1 MRIFGIILKTALFVL
16 GIFILASLWDFHREE
31 ADYRSLAALPEHNY
45 VPEVRHMM
53 MQNSFAEAEELC
65 DDIIREKLPGAE
77 EAKSLKKICAE
88 ERASI
93 KRRIRNAINGFITGS
108 SNSLEETGG
117 ALVSDLLLYGDIRDL
132 TMQGYFY
139 VTGQETDPLIAL
151 LSSAGI
157 ATTAVQYADWMPA
170 MLKLLRKTGALT
182 VRFSRTLTGM
192 VRSVLKTGK
201 ASGRTVQTLENL
213 TKLLKRNS
221 FPRSV
226 RFLKTVQT
234 PKDLALLSKLTA
246 GKNTTPYLI
255 ILSGGEHGARLIRK
269 HASSGKG
276 LKLLGM
282 ASRRGPAGIS
292 WLARY
297 KAVSY
302 VKWGARITKIFR
314 SGRAYELIR
323 QTLKAYPT
331 AKWGFLFAA
340 LLAVAYSA
348 TVFRELLSFRKK
360 TKPESTPAT

>member
-1 MRIFGIILKTALFVL
+1 MRIFGIILKTALFAL
-16 GIFILASLWDFHREE
+16 GIFILASLWDFRREE

-45 VPEVRHMM
+45 VPEVKSMM

-77 EAKSLKKICAE
+77 EAKSLKKICAA

-157 ATTAVQYADWMPA
+157 VTTAVQYADWMPA

-182 VRFSRTLTGM
+182 ARFSKTLTVM
-192 VRSVLKTGK
+192 LRSVVKTGK
-201 ASGRTVQTLENL
+201 TSARTVQTLENL
-213 TKLLKRNS
+213 ANLLKRNS

-234 PKDLALLSKLTA
+234 PKDLAMLSKLTA
-246 GKNTTPYLI
+246 GKNTMPYLM

-269 HASSGKG
+269 HAASGKG
-276 LKLLGM
+276 LKLLRM

-297 KAVSY
+297 KAVRY
-302 VKWGARITKIFR
+302 VKWGARIAKIFR
-314 SGRAYELIR
+314 SRRAYDLIR
-323 QTLKAYPT
+323 QTLKEFPASR
-331 AKWGFLFAA
+331 WGFLIGA

-360 TKPESTPAT
+360 TKPESTPST

>member
-1 MRIFGIILKTALFVL
+1 MHIFGIILKFALFVL

-31 ADYRSLAALPEHNY
+31 ADYRALAALPEHNY
-45 VPEVRHMM
+45 VPEVKSMM
-53 MQNSFAEAEELC
+53 MRNSFDEAEELC

-77 EAKSLKKICAE
+77 EAKSLKKICAA
-88 ERASI
+88 ERASVR
-93 KRRIRNAINGFITGS
+93 RRIRNAFNGFITGS
-108 SNSLEETGG
+108 TDSLEETGG
-117 ALVSDLLLYGDIRDL
+117 ALVSDLLLYGDVRDL

-182 VRFSRTLTGM
+182 ARFSKTLTGIA
-192 VRSVLKTGK
+192 RTLIKTGK
-201 ASGRTVQTLENL
+201 TSGKNAKTLENL
-213 TKLLKRNS
+213 ANLLKRNS

-234 PKDLALLSKLTA
+234 PKDLAMLSKLTK
-246 GKNTTPYLI
+246 GKNTMPYLM

-269 HASSGKG
+269 HAASGKG
-276 LKLLGM
+276 LKLLRM

-297 KAVSY
+297 KAVRY
-302 VKWGARITKIFR
+302 VKWGARIAKIFH
-314 SGRAYELIR
+314 SGHAYALIR
-323 QTLKAYPT
+323 QTLKAYPNSE
-331 AKWGFLFAA
+331 WIF
-340 LLAVAYSA
+340 LLAAILAIAYSA
-348 TVFRELLSFRKK
+348 TMFRDLLSFRKK
-360 TKPESTPAT
+360 TKPESTPST